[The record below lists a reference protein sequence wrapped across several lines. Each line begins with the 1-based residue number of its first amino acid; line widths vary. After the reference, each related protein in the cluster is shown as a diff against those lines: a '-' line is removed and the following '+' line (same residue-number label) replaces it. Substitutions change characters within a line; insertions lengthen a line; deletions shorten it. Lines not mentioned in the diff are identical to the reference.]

1 MNRTYRVIL
10 PVLLFFLFLS
20 GCSREEREEEAG
32 YMIYY
37 DTPEGTQLQTS
48 SYVPAAQTFEE
59 IMEELAGE
67 LAKAPAGFESVL
79 KDGVKIQGY
88 QRGIDALRIDFSKEY
103 YDLDNVDE
111 VLLRAAVVKTFS
123 QVPGVTRVMITV
135 DGAQL
140 LDDEGNPVPAMD
152 REDFINTKEGGINS
166 YQYAALSLYFVNPGS
181 GKLSK
186 EIRNLHYSSNMV
198 LENVV
203 TEQLI
208 QGPEESG
215 LVPVFL
221 DTVKI
226 ISVHVQDEIC
236 VIDFDSAVN
245 QAPVECTAD
254 AETVLYALVNS
265 ICDTCDGV
273 EGVRIRI
280 NGESD
285 TVFRNEIP
293 LNQVFYMEMSEVEDY
308 TEADASAGVFASVEP
323 ESSGEDGG
331 TESEGSGGTAEDGSQ
346 KVSGTSKDNPQ
357 QADTSGEGDVQQ
369 EGGSDEDVRQQEGGS
384 GEDSPQQVSGSGGEI
399 QEGGSADSGMQED
412 GSGQDDD
419 PQVSGSGGE
428 IQKGGS
434 ADNGTQAGDSGQDD
448 GQQGGG
454 SGGDGT
460 QQGGDSAG
468 DVQPY
473 GGGQSSSGMVG
484 VDPALTG
491 S

>member
-1 MNRTYRVIL
+1 M
-10 PVLLFFLFLS
+10 LLFLFFLS

-32 YMIYY
+32 YRIYY

-48 SYVPAAQTFEE
+48 SYVPVAQTFEE

-67 LAKAPAGFESVL
+67 LANAPAGFESVL

-135 DGAQL
+135 DGEQL
-140 LDDEGNPVPAMD
+140 LDREGEPVPAMD

-166 YQYAALSLYFVNPGS
+166 YQYAALSLYFVNSDS

-203 TEQLI
+203 TEQLL

-215 LVPVFL
+215 LVPVFVN
-221 DTVKI
+221 TVKI
-226 ISVHVQDEIC
+226 LSVHVQDDGVC
-236 VIDFDSAVN
+236 VIDFDSTVN
-245 QAPVECTAD
+245 QAPAECNAS
-254 AETVLYALVNS
+254 AETALYALVNS

-273 EGVRIRI
+273 KGVRIRI

-285 TVFRNEIP
+285 VVFRNEVP

-308 TEADASAGVFASVEP
+308 TEADSSAGVFTASETGI
-323 ESSGEDGG
+323 SGAGAAGNRNSDETAADSYDAGG
-331 TESEGSGGTAEDGSQ
+331 
-346 KVSGTSKDNPQ
+346 PQ
-357 QADTSGEGDVQQ
+357 QADGSAEEG
-369 EGGSDEDVRQQEGGS
+369 
-384 GEDSPQQVSGSGGEI
+384 PQQVSASGGDIYNGGDGTPQDNSSSENGI
-399 QEGGSADSGMQED
+399 QES
-412 GSGQDDD
+412 GSGQDDTQQMSSQD
-419 PQVSGSGGE
+419 GEDTQDGENTEPQSSSTSEG
-428 IQKGGS
+428 
-434 ADNGTQAGDSGQDD
+434 
-448 GQQGGG
+448 GQQY
-454 SGGDGT
+454 S
-460 QQGGDSAG
+460 
-468 DVQPY
+468 
-473 GGGQSSSGMVG
+473 GGQSSSGMVG
-484 VDPALTG
+484 VDPALAG